1 MMNLAPGDGFSET
14 GTMSPT
20 RPERTIA
27 YTDMRR
33 NSGRSETPP
42 VGIDNLRNRR
52 RKSRDEKQE
61 EDTPERMEG
70 MALSAKKSPGGVS
83 LRSLTESTKSRTNEL
98 DLSAH
103 ASFDLITVPS
113 LDASDAPASPA
124 HLLVRETSPSSVA
137 DDDMDGSRTKTKGG
151 VALGRPRSMS
161 GSGISALLDESGGRT
176 RTWSM
181 SSSMDGT
188 SCKFAGGVFLAS
200 RGAGGR
206 HRSADNLGSLGSL
219 SRPNLPAMGGA
230 PPATGDAL
238 VSPSAVRG
246 GFRLDPPA
254 LGGAFI
260 NAPARGARARGADDL
275 DAPSH
280 GRR

>member
-33 NSGRSETPP
+33 TSGRSETPP

-61 EDTPERMEG
+61 EDTPDRVEG

-161 GSGISALLDESGGRT
+161 GSGISALLDESGGRA

-200 RGAGGR
+200 RGR
-206 HRSADNLGSLGSL
+206 HSADNLRGL

-230 PPATGDAL
+230 PPAPGDAL

-260 NAPARGARARGADDL
+260 NAPAGARARRADDL

>member
-61 EDTPERMEG
+61 EDTPDRMEG

-161 GSGISALLDESGGRT
+161 G
-176 RTWSM
+176 
-181 SSSMDGT
+181 
-188 SCKFAGGVFLAS
+188 
-200 RGAGGR
+200 
-206 HRSADNLGSLGSL
+206 
-219 SRPNLPAMGGA
+219 
-230 PPATGDAL
+230 
-238 VSPSAVRG
+238 
-246 GFRLDPPA
+246 
-254 LGGAFI
+254 
-260 NAPARGARARGADDL
+260 
-275 DAPSH
+275 
-280 GRR
+280 

>member
-33 NSGRSETPP
+33 TSGRSETPP

-230 PPATGDAL
+230 PPAPGDAL